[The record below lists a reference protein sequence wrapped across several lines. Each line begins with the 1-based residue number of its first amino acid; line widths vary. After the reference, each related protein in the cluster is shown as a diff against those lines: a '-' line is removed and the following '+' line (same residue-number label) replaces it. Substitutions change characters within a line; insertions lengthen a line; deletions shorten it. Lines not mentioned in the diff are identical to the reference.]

1 MIVVS
6 DTSPLS
12 ALMAIKH
19 DWLLRDLF
27 AQVYVPQAVHDELL
41 RGHSVIPEYI
51 ETISVRNMVDVARL
65 ANQLDKGEAEAIV
78 LAKEIHSALILM
90 DEKLGRIHAEHEGL
104 QVIGSMGVLLLS
116 KQKGLI
122 PSVKDLIARMRSEAG
137 FRLSKGVES
146 AVLTAAGEKA

>member
-12 ALMAIKH
+12 ALITIKH
-19 DWLLRDLF
+19 DWLLQNLF

-51 ETISVRNMVDVARL
+51 ETISVLDMVEVARL
-65 ANQLDKGEAEAIV
+65 SNQLDRGEAEAIV

-90 DEKLGRIHAEHEGL
+90 DEKLGRVQAEHEGL
-104 QVIGSMGVLLLS
+104 QVIGSMGVLLLA

-122 PSVKDLIARMRSEAG
+122 PSIKDLIARMRAEAG
-137 FRLSKGVES
+137 FRLSNGVES
-146 AVLTAAGEKA
+146 AVLIAAGEKA